1 VPEFVATLTSCVS
14 LAQDEIALR
23 RLLSDGTASIRHLAN
38 KAGCLFAG
46 KTLKPFHDWALQC
59 DLGSKQTD
67 RLPSNMPTNM
77 KMAIVA
83 AVNIVVILVVC
94 SLFTSAQKTQKART
108 IDVGRS
114 TITIQVF
121 KAGLFSAFGHDHEI
135 SAPIQQGA
143 FSEENPSVELSVDA
157 RKLRVKDKD
166 VSDKDRAEIQQTM
179 LGPKVLDSERFPQ
192 IRFRS
197 TQVESAGTGKWIVN
211 GELTVRG
218 ITRPVKA
225 EVHGENGHYLGSA
238 EVRQKDFGI
247 TPVSAAGG
255 AVKTK
260 NEMRVEF
267 EVFE

>member
-1 VPEFVATLTSCVS
+1 MRLPAVVRTESRWPKWGPIGLNTRISPADGRVLGWIDMTGLLTEEER
-14 LAQDEIALR
+14 AQADVLNGIAY
-23 RLLSDGTASIRHLAN
+23 DQ
-38 KAGCLFAG
+38 AGNRMIIFAG

-157 RKLRVKDKD
+157 RKLRVVDKD

-197 TQVESAGTGKWIVN
+197 TQVESAGTGKWIVPSSSISN
-211 GELTVRG
+211 V
-218 ITRPVKA
+218 A
-225 EVHGENGHYLGSA
+225 EIVLMA
-238 EVRQKDFGI
+238 LL
-247 TPVSAAGG
+247 
-255 AVKTK
+255 
-260 NEMRVEF
+260 
-267 EVFE
+267 